1 MIMKTTAIIII
12 QACLTAMLLT
22 GCASSDRVSR
32 EEVAAQTRADAVVS
46 GVLFERDLDTTASY
60 NIRKNGLVIIRFDTS
75 VPVRTYTEVVNTL
88 RASPAI
94 GGVQASQAGVEV
106 CPLTH

>member
-1 MIMKTTAIIII
+1 MIMITTGKIIA
-12 QACLTAMLLT
+12 QVCLTAMLLT
-22 GCASSDRVSR
+22 GCVSSDRVSR
-32 EEVAAQTRADAVVS
+32 EEVAAQSRADAVVS

-60 NIRKNGLVIIRFDTS
+60 NIRKSGLVVIRFDAS
-75 VPVRTYTEVVNTL
+75 VPVRTYTEVVTTL
-88 RASPAI
+88 RASPSI